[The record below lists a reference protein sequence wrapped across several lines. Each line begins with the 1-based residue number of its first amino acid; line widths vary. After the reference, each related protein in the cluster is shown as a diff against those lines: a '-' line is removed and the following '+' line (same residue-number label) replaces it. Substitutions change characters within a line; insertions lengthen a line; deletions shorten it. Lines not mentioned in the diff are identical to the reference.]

1 MSFNTAMEQ
10 QEEFFGGPLER
21 SEFDD
26 PLEKAIADAKY
37 EHALASFSNFLLR
50 GEIVLLR
57 GQIDELQEKL
67 YRDRLTNA
75 LNREGLEEEYR
86 NRQTPDGSMLFLDID
101 GFKAVNDTHGHPV
114 GDTLLRGIVA
124 ILSSVRDE
132 DPIAR
137 FGGDELV
144 IMLDG
149 APEEVA
155 LERGRIIC
163 ELIDGIQEVDS
174 RGIDIS
180 TSVGIALFDDN
191 TPFEELYRCG
201 DLALYA
207 AKKAG
212 GNQVVA
218 YSDLAAG

>member
-1 MSFNTAMEQ
+1 MSFIPTMEQ
-10 QEEFFGGPLER
+10 QEEFFRGPLKR

-50 GEIVLLR
+50 GEI
-57 GQIDELQEKL
+57 DELQEKL

-75 LNREGLEEEYR
+75 LNRQGLEDQYN
-86 NRQTPDGSMLFLDID
+86 NRQTPNGSMLFLDID
-101 GFKAVNDTHGHPV
+101 RFKAVNDTHGHPV
-114 GDTLLRGIVA
+114 GDKLLRGIVA

-180 TSVGIALFDDN
+180 TSVGIALFNDN

-201 DLALYA
+201 DQALYA
-207 AKKAG
+207 AKQAG
-212 GNQVVA
+212 GNQVVT
-218 YSDLAAG
+218 YSDLIAN

>member
-1 MSFNTAMEQ
+1 MSFIPTMEQ
-10 QEEFFGGPLER
+10 QEEFFRGPLER

-26 PLEKAIADAKY
+26 PIDQAMADMSYSHAITA
-37 EHALASFSNFLLR
+37 FSNFLLR
-50 GEIVLLR
+50 GEIDDIR
-57 GQIDELQEKL
+57 EKL

-86 NRQTPDGSMLFLDID
+86 NRQTPNGSMLFLDID
-101 GFKAVNDTHGHPV
+101 RFKAVNDTHGHPV
-114 GDTLLRGIVA
+114 GDKLLRGIVA

-174 RGIDIS
+174 RGVDIS

-191 TPFEELYRCG
+191 TPFKELYRRG
-201 DLALYA
+201 DQALYA
-207 AKKAG
+207 AKRAG

-218 YSDLAAG
+218 YSDLVAS